1 MLPFHKRTPRTD
13 DFEDLHTGDL
23 MEVVG
28 PVVAKSSHVPASFPA
43 PPSSRPQ
50 MFREPSSTDE
60 VTCLMPA
67 KGYGTLPPPPRSVRP
82 SVSAPVQSF
91 RPPQHQGFVHQQP
104 HQQPQQLDAEST
116 RTDYRTLP
124 PTYGSFPPPPR
135 APFAMSAMPQ
145 PIPQSMLSTIPPAPG
160 SFSPVAYSMS
170 TAKSDSDAR
179 IDPPATVIT
188 TRTKVLTGRPTLSWG
203 AALVAMGIFGGLVTA
218 VLARGD
224 GDALVDATASFVDP
238 AHAAHAAQA
247 PAVESKLVT
256 ATPMLQN
263 PAPAPVSAAPAP
275 TELGVVATTTT
286 PAVTTPAADPI
297 AAKPA
302 TASMAYSHPAQ
313 AVEKKAEPKALEA
326 PKAAAPAPLAAKAAI
341 KPWTPPARPAAA
353 PPAEK
358 AEKAE
363 KTTTAKADKKGSA
376 SKDDLASAKE
386 AKALA
391 DAQLEASLR

>member
-1 MLPFHKRTPRTD
+1 MLPFHKRTARAD

-23 MEVVG
+23 VEVVG
-28 PVVAKSSHVPASFPA
+28 PVAAKSSRVPTSFPA

-82 SVSAPVQSF
+82 NAIAPVQSF
-91 RPPQHQGFVHQQP
+91 RPPQHQGFVHQQ
-104 HQQPQQLDAEST
+104 QLDGEQT

-124 PTYGSFPPPPR
+124 PAHGSFPPPPR
-135 APFAMSAMPQ
+135 PPFGMSAMPQ
-145 PIPQSMLSTIPPAPG
+145 PIPQSMIPTIPPAP
-160 SFSPVAYSMS
+160 SSYAPVAYSMS
-170 TAKSDSDAR
+170 PAKSDSDPR

-238 AHAAHAAQA
+238 AHAAHANAAQA
-247 PAVESKLVT
+247 PAVETKLAT
-256 ATPMLQN
+256 ATPMLQS
-263 PAPAPVSAAPAP
+263 PAPAPVAAPPAP
-275 TELGVVATTTT
+275 AELGVIAPT
-286 PAVTTPAADPI
+286 ATPAADPV

-302 TASMAYSHPAQ
+302 AASMAYSHPAQ
-313 AVEKKAEPKALEA
+313 AAEKKAEPKVAEA
-326 PKAAAPAPLAAKAAI
+326 PRAAPAPVAAKAAI
-341 KPWTPPARPAAA
+341 KPWTPPARPAVA
-353 PPAEK
+353 PP

-363 KTTTAKADKKGSA
+363 KTTTAKADKKGNA

-386 AKALA
+386 AQKLA